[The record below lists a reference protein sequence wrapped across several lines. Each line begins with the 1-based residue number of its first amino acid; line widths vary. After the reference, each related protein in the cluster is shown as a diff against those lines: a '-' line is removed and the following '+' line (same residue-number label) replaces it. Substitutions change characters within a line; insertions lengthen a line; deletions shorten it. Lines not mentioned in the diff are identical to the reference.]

1 MVLDRNLVAL
11 SINDSTCQAGFFL
24 QERYLELSNYR
35 SEYVFPSTVTIMR
48 ERTAVCDSHS
58 LKHFPQYTIQHAY
71 RLLGK
76 RSSDPE
82 VEEERQRNP
91 IPIHANAEGEVVFEL
106 NEEEWSPRD
115 VVKRIARYLIDECQ
129 KRMKSPVE
137 QCVLSVPDHLTQE
150 EQDRVKRIVESCGV
164 EVLQVIKESLCI
176 GRYLTSEH
184 CYSED
189 SVRWEND
196 SLLIFSLTHS
206 DLTVTV
212 LNMVDGTPSIAC
224 EVYDPSLSGR
234 VLIDIVLHYMEK
246 VVLLRYQCE
255 LCNGMEGSSTWL
267 SDYAR
272 LSVQIEENLTLLS
285 QVDEL
290 LFDLPPTCSRMV
302 RRKQK
307 DSEGTL
313 SLMRGEILMIV
324 QFFVERCLEKVRVAL
339 QRLGIHTSDV
349 FRVVPVGP
357 FSQML
362 FVKNA
367 LVRLFGEDSVVR
379 CFVSSSC
386 LVKGLCEYGQR
397 DCSVCGQTR
406 QQQSLIHISE
416 TTRRTTIK

>member
-48 ERTAVCDSHS
+48 ERTAVCDSYS

-76 RSSDPE
+76 RASDPE

-272 LSVQIEENLTLLS
+272 
-285 QVDEL
+285 
-290 LFDLPPTCSRMV
+290 
-302 RRKQK
+302 
-307 DSEGTL
+307 
-313 SLMRGEILMIV
+313 
-324 QFFVERCLEKVRVAL
+324 
-339 QRLGIHTSDV
+339 
-349 FRVVPVGP
+349 
-357 FSQML
+357 
-362 FVKNA
+362 
-367 LVRLFGEDSVVR
+367 
-379 CFVSSSC
+379 
-386 LVKGLCEYGQR
+386 
-397 DCSVCGQTR
+397 
-406 QQQSLIHISE
+406 
-416 TTRRTTIK
+416 